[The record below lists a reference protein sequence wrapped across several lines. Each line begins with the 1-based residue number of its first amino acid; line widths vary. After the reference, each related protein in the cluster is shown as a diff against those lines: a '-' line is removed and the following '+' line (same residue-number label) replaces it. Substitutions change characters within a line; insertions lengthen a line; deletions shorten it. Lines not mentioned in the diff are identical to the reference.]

1 MSAPFPILD
10 DTAMRKTSL
19 ILSSLSLILALGLSA
34 CGGDELPAP
43 EEPAPVPVRLQKVEP
58 VQTAAARRYPGTLQG
73 ERRVQLAARIM
84 GRIVY
89 LRVEE
94 GDRVRRGQTLVRL
107 RSEDVEAQKEQVL
120 ANLREAEAALANAE
134 TNYLRMKALFEAES
148 ATKKE
153 YEDAATG
160 YETAQARVAALRGKL
175 DEVEEALTYTVLTA
189 PLDGYVVQKRAEE
202 GDLAAPGAPLLV
214 VEDTRR
220 LKVVAQAPESAV
232 DRLAVGD
239 TVDVEVGAPGERTA
253 RGVISR
259 INPSAHPVS
268 RRFDVHVRM
277 LGDTSAFKSGMYAR
291 VVVRKGAR
299 PVIAVPEA
307 ALLRR
312 GQLTGLFTVD
322 PENRAFL
329 RWVRTGKRLGD
340 RVEVLSGL
348 REGERYVTASEGRL
362 IDGRKVRILN

>member
-1 MSAPFPILD
+1 
-10 DTAMRKTSL
+10 MRKTTF
-19 ILSSLSLILALGLSA
+19 ILSSLSLIVALGLTA
-34 CGGDELPAP
+34 CGGDEAPAS
-43 EEPAPVPVRLQKVEP
+43 EASAPTPVRLQKVEP
-58 VQTAAARRYPGTLQG
+58 MQTAPAHRYPGTLQG
-73 ERRVQLAARIM
+73 ESRVQLSTRMM
-84 GRIVY
+84 GRIAY

-107 RSEDVEAQKEQVL
+107 RSEDVKAQKEQVL

-153 YEDAATG
+153 FEDAATG

-175 DEVEEALTYTVLTA
+175 DEVEEALGYAVVTA
-189 PLDGYVVQKRAEE
+189 PFEGYVVQKRAEE

-220 LKVVAQAPESAV
+220 LKVVAQVPEGDI

-239 TVDVEVGAPGERTA
+239 TVDVEVGALGDRTA

-259 INPSAHPVS
+259 INPSARSAS
-268 RRFDVHVRM
+268 RRFEVHVRM
-277 LGDTSAFKSGMYAR
+277 LGDTAAFKSGMYAR
-291 VVVRKGAR
+291 VVVRRGAR
-299 PVIAVPEA
+299 PVIAVPET
-307 ALLRR
+307 ALLHR

-322 PENRAFL
+322 PENRALL
-329 RWVRTGKRLGD
+329 RWVRTGKRFGD

-348 REGERYVTASEGRL
+348 REGERYVAVSEGRL
-362 IDGRKVRILN
+362 IDGQKVRILN

>member
-1 MSAPFPILD
+1 
-10 DTAMRKTSL
+10 MRKTSL
-19 ILSSLSLILALGLSA
+19 ILSSLSLIVALSLSA
-34 CGGDELPAP
+34 CGDDASPAR
-43 EEPAPVPVRLQKVEP
+43 EEPAPTPVRLQKVERT
-58 VQTAAARRYPGTLQG
+58 QTAPAHRYPGTLQG
-73 ERRVQLAARIM
+73 ESRVQLSTRMM
-84 GRIVY
+84 GRIAY

-134 TNYLRMKALFEAES
+134 TNYRRMQALYEAES

-153 YEDAATG
+153 FEDAATG
-160 YETAQARVAALRGKL
+160 YEMAQARVAALRGKL
-175 DEVEEALTYTVLTA
+175 DEVEEALTYTVVTA
-189 PLDGYVVQKRAEE
+189 PFDGYVVQKRAEE

-220 LKVVAQAPESAV
+220 LKVVAQAPERDV

-239 TVDVEVGAPGERTA
+239 TVDVEVGAPGDRTT

-259 INPSAHPVS
+259 INPSAHPTS

-291 VVVRKGAR
+291 VVVRQGTRA
-299 PVIAVPEA
+299 VIAVPEA
-307 ALLRR
+307 ALLHR

-322 PENRAFL
+322 PENRALL

-340 RVEVLSGL
+340 KVEVLSGL
-348 REGERYVTASEGRL
+348 REGEVYVAASEGRL
-362 IDGRKVRILN
+362 ADGQKVRILN